1 MTVPAYTDIRDA
13 LFEELFELAMKDRSI
28 MLLSGD
34 QGAFSIKKFQD
45 SIPDQYINVGVAEQ
59 NMISVAAGLAMSN
72 HKVIVYGIIPFATI
86 RCLEQIKVDLCAH
99 NLPVTIAGV
108 GAGYAY
114 ATDGPTHHAVH
125 DMALMRVM
133 PGMQVWNPSDHTM
146 IASIVPR
153 LVNNPGPKYIRLD
166 KGAFPDLYVDSGDDF
181 LDGLTVLR
189 EGKDIMIVATGIMVH
204 RALEVAET
212 LSRTG
217 IETGVTD
224 LYRIKPFDEGV
235 LLRAMGN
242 SRHVATLEE
251 NSVVGGIGTVVSEV
265 MAEAGA
271 GIPVR
276 RFGVADAFRWDLG
289 GRDPLQE
296 RDGLDTVSLIKNLTS
311 WNNRRTSDGAKD
323 GALSK

>member
-1 MTVPAYTDIRDA
+1 MTTPVYTDIRDA
-13 LFEELFELAMKDRSI
+13 LFEELFELATKDRSI

-59 NMISVAAGLAMSN
+59 NMISVAAGLAMSG
-72 HKVIVYGIIPFATI
+72 HKVVVYGIIPFATI
-86 RCLEQIKVDLCAH
+86 RCLEQIKVDLCAQ

-146 IASIVPR
+146 IANLVPQ
-153 LVNNPGPKYIRLD
+153 LVNDPGPKYIRLD
-166 KGAFPDLYVDSGDDF
+166 KGAFPDLYAGSGDDF
-181 LDGLTVLR
+181 SGGHTVLR
-189 EGKDIMIVATGIMVH
+189 EGSDLMIVATGIMVH

-212 LSRTG
+212 MSANG
-217 IETGVTD
+217 VDTGVTD
-224 LYRIKPFDEGV
+224 LYRIKPLNEAG
-235 LLRAMGN
+235 LLSAVSSSKR
-242 SRHVATLEE
+242 VATLEE

-276 RFGVADAFRWDLG
+276 KFGVADEFRWELG

-296 RDGLDTVSLIKNLTS
+296 ADGLDASTLETNLTI
-311 WNNRRTSDGAKD
+311 WAKD
-323 GALSK
+323 GALIN